1 MYVNVLRSA
10 DGEDMELAIKAIRS
24 SWCSYDKSD
33 TKLDS
38 YWWES
43 DIDPKIG
50 EKDKALMLKLIKA
63 GPEHSKFLRML
74 PVFLE
79 IKAPLYWWKQFDTY
93 KVGTVTCSE
102 STMHTLTHKPLE
114 LTDFEIYDTGSDE
127 AIQVMQNLIDYI
139 NKLIDEYK
147 ISKGVNE
154 FDAIIRLLP
163 ESYLQRRFVKTNYAV
178 LANIVKQRKGHKLS
192 EWDFF
197 IDELK
202 HDSWVLDEPWG
213 CSERHYSINYPWLIF
228 DDEE

>member
-1 MYVNVLRSA
+1 MYVKVLRSA
-10 DGEDMELAIKAIRS
+10 DGWDMELVIEAIRS

-33 TKLDS
+33 TELDP
-38 YWWES
+38 YWWEYQG
-43 DIDPKIG
+43 DPEIG
-50 EKDKALMLKLIKA
+50 EKDKELMLKLIKA

-74 PVFLE
+74 PVYLE

-127 AIQVMQNLIDYI
+127 AISVMQNLIEYI
-139 NKLIDEYK
+139 NKLIEEYK
-147 ISKGVNE
+147 FSKGVNE

-163 ESYLQRRFVKTNYAV
+163 ESYLQKRYVKTNYAV

-192 EWDFF
+192 EWALF
-197 IDELK
+197 IKELRCGP
-202 HDSWVLDEPWG
+202 SG
-213 CSERHYSINYPWLIF
+213 CRGINYPWLIF
-228 DDEE
+228 DEE